1 MQILL
6 ELGHSLEKRGGGIW
20 CYTCILGD
28 ICMQEKTLENPLDC
42 KEIKPVNPK
51 GNQPWIF
58 FGRIDAEGAILWPY
72 DMRNWLIEKDP
83 DAGKDWRQ
91 EKGTTEDEIRL
102 DGITDLMDMSLSK
115 LWELVMHREAW
126 HAAVHGVTK
135 SRTQLSDW
143 TDRTVCRG
151 NNSVGHISNTE
162 DI

>member
-91 EKGTTEDEIRL
+91 EEKGTTEDEMVGWHHRL
-102 DGITDLMDMSLSK
+102 DGHEFEQALGVGDAQRSLACCSPWGHK
-115 LWELVMHREAW
+115 E
-126 HAAVHGVTK
+126 
-135 SRTQLSDW
+135 SDTAEW
-143 TDRTVCRG
+143 LNWPNCMQG
-151 NNSVGHISNTE
+151 K
-162 DI
+162 